1 MRRVLQALASIGLT
15 AGPFSFPVLVLA
27 TMAVPPTAPAAEASI
42 ERVVVLLP
50 QPSGEPEDPPLAPME
65 EPELPDQ
72 APEERTEAP
81 ISSSTAPNFG
91 LNHRKLAKRPR
102 KTKKTK
108 QKKPKSSRPCLPRDD
123 RILKTAERQWTVERE
138 LVEVYGS
145 PRKAEEL
152 AWSGWRRDE
161 SGQVEGFVLR
171 RMRCGSLL
179 RQAGLLN
186 GDVVLAVDGKP
197 VTNLAEG
204 FQVWR
209 KVRHKESIRVKVR
222 RRDGKV
228 EVLRY
233 TLI

>member
-27 TMAVPPTAPAAEASI
+27 SMAAPPTAPTAEASI

-50 QPSGEPEDPPLAPME
+50 QPPGEPEDPPLAPME
-65 EPELPDQ
+65 ERELTEE
-72 APEERTEAP
+72 APEEKTEAP
-81 ISSSTAPNFG
+81 KSANTAPNIAI
-91 LNHRKLAKRPR
+91 NHRKIAPKSR
-102 KTKKTK
+102 KTIKTK
-108 QKKPKSSRPCLPRDD
+108 QKKPKSSRQCLPRDE
-123 RILKTAERQWTVERE
+123 RILKTAELQWTVERE

-152 AWSGWRRDE
+152 AWSAWRRDE
-161 SGQVEGFVLR
+161 SGEVEGFVLK

-197 VTNLAEG
+197 VTNLVEG

-209 KVRHKESIRVKVR
+209 KGRRKESIRVKVR
-222 RRDGKV
+222 RRDGQV